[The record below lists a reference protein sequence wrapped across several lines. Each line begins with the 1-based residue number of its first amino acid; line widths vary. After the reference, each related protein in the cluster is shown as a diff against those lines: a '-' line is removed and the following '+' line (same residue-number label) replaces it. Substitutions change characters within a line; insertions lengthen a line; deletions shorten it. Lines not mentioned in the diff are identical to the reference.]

1 MGRATRWLKGLFG
14 IKKDTENSNA
24 SNRRDKKWCSS
35 IGSNSGRDSVAL
47 KALRA
52 LKGLVKLQALVRG
65 YLVRKQATATLHS
78 MQALIRAQATVRAQK
93 ARGLINKETNRF
105 EIRARKS
112 LERFEDTRSEQQT
125 APIHSRRLSA
135 PLDTT
140 INSIDESPKI
150 VEVDTGTPKSRSRRT
165 NTSVSDFGDDIPYQ
179 ALSSPLPSQIPARL
193 VIPDCR
199 NFQGYDWGLT
209 GEECRF
215 STAQSTPR
223 FVNPGGSNA
232 PVTPA
237 KSVCAD
243 NFFRGYGNFPNYM
256 ASTQSFKAKLRSYSA
271 PKQRPEPGPKKRFSL
286 NEMMES
292 RSSLSGLR
300 MQRSCSQVQE
310 AINFKNAVMCK
321 LERSSEFVREPERYY
336 LQRKWATRWLK
347 GLFGIKKDTENSNAS
362 NRRDKKWCSS
372 IGSNSGRDSVAL
384 KALRALKGLVK
395 LQALVRGY
403 LVRKQATATLHSMQA
418 LIRAQA
424 TVRAQKARG
433 LINKETNRFE
443 IRARK
448 SLERFEDTR
457 SEQQTAPIHSRRL
470 SAPLDTTIN
479 SIDESPKIVEVDTGT
494 PKSRSRRTNT
504 SVSDF
509 GDDIP
514 YQALSSPLPSQIP
527 ARLVIPDCRNFQGYD
542 WGLTGEECRFSTA
555 QSTPRFVN
563 PGGSNAPVTPAK
575 SVCADNFFRGYG
587 NFPNYMASTQSFKA
601 KLRSYSA
608 PKQRP
613 EPGPKKRFSLNEMME
628 SRSSLSG
635 LRMQRSCSQVQ
646 EAINFKNAVMCKLER
661 SSEFVREPER
671 YYLQRKW

>member
-14 IKKDTENSNA
+14 IKKDKENSNS

-35 IGSNSGRDSVAL
+35 IGSNSGRDSVGLCHNPGTIPPNISVAEAAWL
-47 KALRA
+47 KSYYSTESEKEQNKHAIAVAAATAAAADAAVAAAQAAVAVVRLTSHGRGTIFGGGQERWAAVKIQTFFRGYLSRKALRA

-112 LERFEDTRSEQQT
+112 VERFEDTRSEQQT

-165 NTSVSDFGDDIPYQ
+165 NTSVSDFGDDTPYQ
-179 ALSSPLPSQIPARL
+179 ALSSPLPSRIPARL

-199 NFQGYDWGLT
+199 NFQDYDWGLT

-292 RSSLSGLR
+292 RSSLSGVR

-336 LQRKWATRWLK
+336 LQRKW
-347 GLFGIKKDTENSNAS
+347 
-362 NRRDKKWCSS
+362 
-372 IGSNSGRDSVAL
+372 
-384 KALRALKGLVK
+384 
-395 LQALVRGY
+395 
-403 LVRKQATATLHSMQA
+403 
-418 LIRAQA
+418 
-424 TVRAQKARG
+424 
-433 LINKETNRFE
+433 
-443 IRARK
+443 
-448 SLERFEDTR
+448 
-457 SEQQTAPIHSRRL
+457 
-470 SAPLDTTIN
+470 
-479 SIDESPKIVEVDTGT
+479 
-494 PKSRSRRTNT
+494 
-504 SVSDF
+504 
-509 GDDIP
+509 
-514 YQALSSPLPSQIP
+514 
-527 ARLVIPDCRNFQGYD
+527 
-542 WGLTGEECRFSTA
+542 
-555 QSTPRFVN
+555 
-563 PGGSNAPVTPAK
+563 
-575 SVCADNFFRGYG
+575 
-587 NFPNYMASTQSFKA
+587 
-601 KLRSYSA
+601 
-608 PKQRP
+608 
-613 EPGPKKRFSLNEMME
+613 
-628 SRSSLSG
+628 
-635 LRMQRSCSQVQ
+635 
-646 EAINFKNAVMCKLER
+646 
-661 SSEFVREPER
+661 
-671 YYLQRKW
+671 